1 MEITVKK
8 TIEEKVKLEL
18 PAYFTNCAF
27 VYKISLDE
35 SCMQVCTVED
45 SLYDFDLDELLDEIK
60 HRYYYESKKKEIN
73 EWAKELFDI
82 ERFNVKLSMLD
93 QMKIDLLMNNIN
105 KITLNDLEKLI

>member
-35 SCMQVCTVED
+35 SCMQVCTIED
-45 SLYDFDLDELLDEIK
+45 SLGIQKCFNTLPLNTSTEPTTKEFYDQEFKRVLELIL
-60 HRYYYESKKKEIN
+60 
-73 EWAKELFDI
+73 I
-82 ERFNVKLSMLD
+82 ENQK
-93 QMKIDLLMNNIN
+93 
-105 KITLNDLEKLI
+105 

>member
-1 MEITVKK
+1 MASVTVD
-8 TIEEKVKLEL
+8 V
-18 PAYFTNCAF
+18 
-27 VYKISLDE
+27 SLD
-35 SCMQVCTVED
+35 
-45 SLYDFDLDELLDEIK
+45 DFDLDELLDEIED
-60 HRYYYESKKKEIN
+60 RYYYENNKKEIN